1 LFYGLDPA
9 AGIGGAHPNSDAAR
23 ASFLAALDPGTIG
36 VETFEGLPLGPVTGN
51 LAFPPLGTTG
61 SVVDLNSTAVQ
72 GAFDGANL
80 LFAVTGSNY
89 LRSVTVGTQ
98 SYFELTLSSP
108 QNGVGFFGVG
118 LSDFLGYGGFA
129 PPIQI
134 TLDGGD
140 PIDVLNVNPT
150 GIPSYSINFFGVVS
164 ESPFTTVRLLN
175 PFPSPAIGDGIA
187 IDDLTIGRITAVPEP
202 SSLMLAGCAALGAL
216 IASRRHRHVEKN
228 KLSTARR

>member
-1 LFYGLDPA
+1 MNICTARFYLATLLVALLLPVADRTAHGAPVQLFYGLDPA

-51 LAFPPLGTTG
+51 LAFPPIGTTG

-150 GIPSYSINFFGVVS
+150 GIPS
-164 ESPFTTVRLLN
+164 
-175 PFPSPAIGDGIA
+175 
-187 IDDLTIGRITAVPEP
+187 TANQFLKMPKNLR
-202 SSLMLAGCAALGAL
+202 SFLGW
-216 IASRRHRHVEKN
+216 
-228 KLSTARR
+228 